1 MEINEAL
8 ARYIQYLYVEK
19 GLSQE
24 TIKSYDSDLTL
35 FMATLAGIQD
45 TRDLHSHDITD
56 FMQLQSH
63 CGKSAR
69 TINRRLS
76 VIRQFY
82 LFLERD
88 GIITEHVS
96 KIHAPKEAAFLP
108 SYLTMEEVEQLLEAP
123 NREKDDEMRDKAMI
137 EVMYASGL
145 RVSELL
151 SLSRGQINFEKGLVT
166 IYGKGNKERRV
177 PIGEFALDYVKE
189 YIKGARERN
198 IGRHSK
204 YLFLNKFGKPIS
216 RQYFFL
222 QIRKYAKRAG
232 ITELISP
239 HTLRHSFAT
248 HLLENGAELRAV
260 QEMLGH
266 TNIATTQIYTHISR
280 KRILSAFDLYSKRK

>member
-1 MEINEAL
+1 MDIKEAL
-8 ARYIQYLYVEK
+8 YRYEQYLLVEK
-19 GLSQE
+19 GLSPKTVE
-24 TIKSYDSDLTL
+24 NYRLDLTL
-35 FMATLAGIQD
+35 FIEAFQD
-45 TRDLHSHDITD
+45 HFDTKELQGHHIND
-56 FMQLQSH
+56 FMQRQSQI
-63 CGKSAR
+63 GRSAR

-82 LFLERD
+82 MFLTRE
-88 GIITEHVS
+88 GIINEPIPKV
-96 KIHAPKEAAFLP
+96 HAPKGISYLP
-108 SYLTMEEVEQLLEAP
+108 SCLTVEEVERLLEIP
-123 NREKDDEMRDKAMI
+123 NVLKDDEMRDKAML

-151 SLSRGQINFEKGLVT
+151 ALHRGQINFEKGLIT

-189 YIKGARERN
+189 YIQDARERN
-198 IGRHSK
+198 KGHDSK
-204 YLFLNKFGKPIS
+204 YLFLNKYGKPIS
-216 RQYFFL
+216 RQYFFIR
-222 QIRKYAKRAG
+222 IRKYAKQAD
-232 ITELISP
+232 ITVAISP

-266 TNIATTQIYTHISR
+266 ANIATTQIYTHLSK